1 MMKNN
6 LYKPASTLLITYIN
20 LDFYTTRKMY
30 ILIFRLVGAGLGD
43 DGFER

>member
-6 LYKPASTLLITYIN
+6 LYKPPYTTNNLPQ

-43 DGFER
+43 DWFET

>member
-6 LYKPASTLLITYIN
+6 LYKPAPTPLITYIN

-30 ILIFRLVGAGLGD
+30 ILIVRLVGAGLGD
-43 DGFER
+43 DWFET

>member
-6 LYKPASTLLITYIN
+6 LYKPALTYIN

-30 ILIFRLVGAGLGD
+30 ILIFRLVGAGLPD
-43 DGFER
+43 DWFET